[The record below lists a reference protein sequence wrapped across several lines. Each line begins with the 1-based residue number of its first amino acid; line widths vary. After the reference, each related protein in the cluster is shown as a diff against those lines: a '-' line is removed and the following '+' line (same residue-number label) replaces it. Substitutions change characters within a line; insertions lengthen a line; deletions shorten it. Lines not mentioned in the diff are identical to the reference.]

1 MICEECDCDMVHQEG
16 CLVCPRCGAS
26 QCEGLPLHPSM
37 DVGGAGVSGA
47 GLEPPVREGDDSLGS
62 DGEQPPRLPDGAPLP
77 EDLARLV
84 GVIRGLA
91 DKSIER
97 TIRGHSKY
105 GTDWLTRDNVSELGD
120 ELADAV
126 SYLGM
131 FLDCVERI
139 VARAAIQKREAGL

>member
-1 MICEECDCDMVHQEG
+1 MVHQEG
-16 CLVCPRCGAS
+16 CLVCPRCGAGE
-26 QCEGLPLHPSM
+26 CEGLRLHTGV
-37 DVGGAGVSGA
+37 DEGRAGVRSKGVESR
-47 GLEPPVREGDDSLGS
+47 LREGDDAQRP
-62 DGEQPPRLPDGAPLP
+62 DGDGLSRLPDGSPMP

-91 DKSIER
+91 DRSIER
-97 TIRGHSKY
+97 TIQAHAKY
-105 GTDWLTRDNVSELGD
+105 GTDWLTRDNARELGD

-139 VARAAIQKREAGL
+139 VARAVVQGRP

>member
-1 MICEECDCDMVHQEG
+1 MICEECGCEMVQQEG
-16 CLVCPRCGAS
+16 CERCPACG
-26 QCEGLPLHPSM
+26 EGPACGGVTIHPSV
-37 DVGGAGVSGA
+37 DVGSAGVPGAGV
-47 GLEPPVREGDDSLGS
+47 EPALREGDDAQRP
-62 DGEQPPRLPDGAPLP
+62 DGGQPPRLPDGAPLP

-97 TIRGHSKY
+97 TIRAHAKY
-105 GTDWLTRDNVSELGD
+105 GTDWLTRDNVHELGD

-139 VARAAIQKREAGL
+139 VARAALQGTP